1 MLKSSRSNSSQSN
14 VARSLLVVAV
24 WVLAAL
30 LPAPSAFAETLY
42 VSPTGKDLVKFG
54 GHYLVNSCS
63 LANHPC
69 RTIRYAVALAQDG
82 DLVSV
87 AGGTYVETIDVSRS
101 ITIEGAGALSFGVG
115 AQNTWVDGNKQGSV
129 FTIAPEATVFIRY
142 MLIRNAKGPGI
153 INWGKLTVKGV
164 IVGANSEAGISN
176 GTKGTLHLERVWLYK
191 NNGPGLSN
199 VSYANLKEVFAVL
212 NQEGML
218 IGGKEARSD
227 VTNSAFVNNRSTGV
241 SSYGKLLSL
250 TNVTISGNA
259 GFGVVV
265 GDGSDLSLRFVT
277 VAANAA
283 SKTGAAGISAQDAGN
298 ISILGSIIHGNGKG
312 VAAQCSL
319 KIGFDVGYN
328 IVPDNSCT
336 SFPAATTGADP
347 KLKPLANNGGFTL
360 THALSPGSPA
370 IDLVPEGPDCTTSK
384 DQRGVV
390 RPNDGNG
397 DGKVGCDAGAY
408 EFKP

>member
-1 MLKSSRSNSSQSN
+1 M
-14 VARSLLVVAV
+14 
-24 WVLAAL
+24 
-30 LPAPSAFAETLY
+30 
-42 VSPTGKDLVKFG
+42 
-54 GHYLVNSCS
+54 
-63 LANHPC
+63 
-69 RTIRYAVALAQDG
+69 IRA
-82 DLVSV
+82 
-87 AGGTYVETIDVSRS
+87 
-101 ITIEGAGALSFGVG
+101 
-115 AQNTWVDGNKQGSV
+115 
-129 FTIAPEATVFIRY
+129 
-142 MLIRNAKGPGI
+142 
-153 INWGKLTVKGV
+153 
-164 IVGANSEAGISN
+164 
-176 GTKGTLHLERVWLYK
+176 KGTLYLERVWLYK

-212 NQEGML
+212 NQEGMV
-218 IGGKEARSD
+218 IGGKEGRSD
-227 VTNSAFVNNRSTGV
+227 VTSSAFVNNRSAGV
-241 SSYGKLLSL
+241 TSYGKLLSL

-259 GFGVVV
+259 GPGVGV

-277 VAANAA
+277 IAANAT
-283 SKTGAAGISAQDAGN
+283 SKTGLAGTPGISAQDAGK
-298 ISILGSIIHGNGKG
+298 ISIRGSIIHGNGKG

-336 SFPAATTGADP
+336 SFPDATTGADP

-370 IDLVPEGPDCTTSK
+370 IDLIPEGPDCSTSV

-397 DGKVGCDAGAY
+397 DGKLGCDAGAY